1 MNLEEARKFFAAD
14 AFAVNRAGAVID
26 EVGDGFARCS
36 MEYGKEHL
44 NAAGSVMGGA
54 IFTLADFAFAV
65 AANCGGRMT
74 VSLTSQISFMS
85 SPRGGKLFA
94 EARRVKEGKHTCFYE
109 VNLTDAEN
117 RPVTEVSVTGFIKG

>member
-74 VSLTSQISFMS
+74 VSLTSQNKLYVLS
-85 SPRGGKLFA
+85 SGEESSLPRQGA
-94 EARRVKEGKHTCFYE
+94 SRKESTPAF
-109 VNLTDAEN
+109 T
-117 RPVTEVSVTGFIKG
+117 R

>member
-94 EARRVKEGKHTCFYE
+94 VKEGKHTCFYE

-117 RPVTEVSVTGFIKG
+117 RPVAEVSVTGFIKG

>member
-85 SPRGGKLFA
+85 SPRGESSLPRQGA
-94 EARRVKEGKHTCFYE
+94 SRKESTPAF
-109 VNLTDAEN
+109 T
-117 RPVTEVSVTGFIKG
+117 R